1 MIVKVLLT
9 LRINQLFSYRIKK
22 NSLIKRIRIGQLV
35 KVDFKNKKYYGIIFS
50 FDKKPF
56 KGIKYVEEIYF
67 DIVLKKEFLEAL
79 NIFSNYS
86 CNTFGSLLKLSLAGF
101 NKRTYYKL
109 KNSIPNARK
118 QIRAMCSKDLN
129 LEQQNAVKEIKIGNL
144 KSFKTILLDGVTG
157 SGKTRVYTKI
167 IQEAL
172 EKSFQ
177 CLVLV
182 PEIILTSQ
190 WISEFKDE
198 FGFEPEIY
206 HSSISSTKKSAIWI
220 NIALGEL
227 KLVVGTR
234 SALFLPF
241 NNLGLIILD
250 EEHDSSYKQEDGVII
265 NSRDWAVLL
274 AKKSNCKIILST
286 ATPSIETL
294 YNCHI
299 KKYTKVSLTKRFN
312 NTKLPEIEIV
322 DMKKNALDKNKWISN
337 PLKEALKTCFNSG
350 KQSLLFL
357 NKRGYAPVVICTK
370 CGYSISCPNCDFALV
385 LHKNKHIN
393 SDHVL
398 ICHHCNYLEKFN
410 EICPK
415 CKSKNCLTNAGP
427 GIEKI
432 YEEVSDLFPREEIC
446 LLSSDTVKNKNNL
459 KKIINSIQNKEIK
472 IIIGTQII
480 AKGHHFPNLETVGII
495 NIDNLINSLD
505 FRSCERAYQL
515 ITQVAGRSGRES
527 SAGRV
532 LVQTYHPESNIIEM
546 CSSYQKENFYKWE
559 LKKRKKYRLPPFVNL
574 ISIIIEN
581 NNPSIAKK
589 HAYETISLLKVNLE
603 SRVFGPTP
611 APIFKLRNKYRY
623 RILIKFEK
631 SSIHKQEIRERLM
644 KIIFNKGTKI
654 KVDVDPYNFL

>member
-1 MIVKVLLT
+1 MPEKQMLVFDCETNGLLHDLSEIHCIAIFDSQKEETFVFNNQGSDCYPITEGLHWLTEADVIVGHNIIGYDLPVIHKLYPWFNNPSTVVDTLL
-9 LRINQLFSYRIKK
+9 LSRLYHSDMMK
-22 NSLIKRIRIGQLV
+22 L
-35 KVDFKNKKYYGIIFS
+35 
-50 FDKKPF
+50 DKKHNWKHMPLKLYGRHSLESYGYRLGEF
-56 KGIKYVEEIYF
+56 KG
-67 DIVLKKEFLEAL
+67 
-79 NIFSNYS
+79 
-86 CNTFGSLLKLSLAGF
+86 
-101 NKRTYYKL
+101 
-109 KNSIPNARK
+109 
-118 QIRAMCSKDLN
+118 
-129 LEQQNAVKEIKIGNL
+129 
-144 KSFKTILLDGVTG
+144 
-157 SGKTRVYTKI
+157 
-167 IQEAL
+167 
-172 EKSFQ
+172 
-177 CLVLV
+177 
-182 PEIILTSQ
+182 
-190 WISEFKDE
+190 E

-206 HSSISSTKKSAIWI
+206 HSSISSTKKSEIWVK
-220 NIALGEL
+220 IALGEME
-227 KLVVGTR
+227 LVVGTR

-250 EEHDSSYKQEDGVII
+250 EEHDSSYKQEDGVIL

-286 ATPSIETL
+286 ATPSIETS

-322 DMKKNALDKNKWISN
+322 DMKKNTLDKNKWISN
-337 PLKEALKTCFNSG
+337 PLKNALKTCFNSG

-385 LHKNKHIN
+385 FHKNKYIG

-398 ICHHCNYLEKFN
+398 ICHHCNYQEKFKD
-410 EICPK
+410 ICPK
-415 CKSKNCLTNAGP
+415 CKSEKCLTNAGP

-432 YEEVSDLFPREEIC
+432 YEEVSDFFPRKEIC
-446 LLSSDTVKNKNNL
+446 LLSSDTVKNKKNF
-459 KKIINSIQNKEIK
+459 KKIINFIQKKEIK

-480 AKGHHFPNLETVGII
+480 SKGHHFPNLETVGII

-505 FRSCERAYQL
+505 FRSSERAYQL

-546 CSSYQKENFYKWE
+546 CSLYQKEDFYKWE
-559 LKKRKKYRLPPFVNL
+559 LEKRKKYRLPPFVNL

-589 HAYETISLLKVNLE
+589 HAYETISFLKKSFE
-603 SRVFGPTP
+603 SMVFGPTP

-631 SSIHKQEIRERLM
+631 SSIYKHKIRERLM

-654 KVDVDPYNFL
+654 KIDVDPYNFL

>member
-22 NSLIKRIRIGQLV
+22 NYPKKRIRIGQVV

-50 FDKKPF
+50 FDKKSV
-56 KGIKYVEEIYF
+56 KLLKYVEEIYF
-67 DIVLKKEFLEAL
+67 DIILKKELLEAL

-86 CNTFGSLLKLSLAGF
+86 CNTFGSLLKLSLSGF
-101 NKRTYYKL
+101 NKNTYYKL
-109 KNSIPNARK
+109 KNNTSNTK
-118 QIRAMCSKDLN
+118 KKFRAMRSKDLN
-129 LEQQNAVKEIKIGNL
+129 QEQQNAVKKIKIGNL

-167 IQEAL
+167 IQETL
-172 EKSFQ
+172 EKGFQ

-190 WISEFKDE
+190 WIIEFKDE

-206 HSSISSTKKSAIWI
+206 HSSISSTKRSEIWVK
-220 NIALGEL
+220 IALGKIE
-227 KLVVGTR
+227 LVVGTR

-241 NNLGLIILD
+241 YNLGLIILD
-250 EEHDSSYKQEDGVII
+250 EEHDSSYKQEEAVIL

-286 ATPSIETL
+286 ATPSIETS

-322 DMKKNALDKNKWISN
+322 DMKKNTLNKNKWISN
-337 PLKEALKTCFNSG
+337 PLKNALKTCFNSG

-385 LHKNKHIN
+385 FHKNKYIG

-398 ICHHCNYLEKFN
+398 ICHHCNYQEKFKD
-410 EICPK
+410 ICPK
-415 CKSKNCLTNAGP
+415 CKSEKCLTNAGP

-432 YEEVSDLFPREEIC
+432 YEEVSDFFPREEIC
-446 LLSSDTVKNKNNL
+446 LLSSDTVKNKSNF
-459 KKIINSIQNKEIK
+459 KQIINSIQKKEIK

-480 AKGHHFPNLETVGII
+480 SKGHHFPNLETVGII

-505 FRSCERAYQL
+505 FRSSERAYQL

-532 LVQTYHPESNIIEM
+532 LVQTYHPESKIIEM
-546 CSSYQKENFYKWE
+546 CSLYQKEDFYKWE
-559 LKKRKKYRLPPFVNL
+559 LEKRKNYKLPPFVNL

-581 NNPSIAKK
+581 NNPSVAKK
-589 HAYETISLLKVNLE
+589 HAYETISLLKTSLE
-603 SRVFGPTP
+603 SMVFGPTP

-631 SSIHKQEIRERLM
+631 SSIYKHKIRERLM

-654 KVDVDPYNFL
+654 KIDVDPYNFL

>member
-1 MIVKVLLT
+1 MIVKILLT

-22 NSLIKRIRIGQLV
+22 SYQKERIRIGQLV

-50 FDKKPF
+50 YDKKSY
-56 KGIKYVEEIYF
+56 KRLKDVEKVYF
-67 DIVLKKEFLEAL
+67 DIILKKELLQAL

-86 CNTFGSLLKLSLAGF
+86 CNTFGSLLKLSLSGF
-101 NKRTYYKL
+101 NENTYRKL
-109 KNSIPNARK
+109 KNNISNTKNKIK
-118 QIRAMCSKDLN
+118 TVCSKDLN

-144 KSFKTILLDGVTG
+144 KAFKTILLDGVTG

-167 IQEAL
+167 IQEIL
-172 EKSFQ
+172 KKDFQ

-190 WISEFKDE
+190 WISDFKDE

-206 HSSISSTKKSAIWI
+206 HSSIRSAKKSEIWV
-220 NIALGEL
+220 NIALGET

-265 NSRDWAVLL
+265 NARDWAVLL

-286 ATPSIETL
+286 ATPSIETS
-294 YNCHI
+294 YNCDI
-299 KKYTKVSLTKRFN
+299 KKYTKISLTKRFN
-312 NTKLPEIEIV
+312 NAKLPKIEVI
-322 DMKKNALDKNKWISN
+322 DMKKNSIDKSKWISN
-337 PLKEALKTCFNSG
+337 PLKEALETCFNSG

-370 CGYSISCPNCDFALV
+370 CGHSISCPNCDFALV
-385 LHKNKHIN
+385 LHKNKHIG
-393 SDHVL
+393 SDHLL
-398 ICHHCNYLEKFN
+398 ICHHCNYLEKFKD
-410 EICPK
+410 ICPK
-415 CKSKNCLTNAGP
+415 CKSEKCLTNAGP

-446 LLSSDTVKNKNNL
+446 LLSSDTVKNRNNF
-459 KKIINSIQNKEIK
+459 KRIINSIHDEKIK

-495 NIDNLINSLD
+495 NIDNLLNSID
-505 FRSCERAYQL
+505 FRSSERAYQL

-527 SAGRV
+527 NAGRV

-559 LKKRKKYRLPPFVNL
+559 LEKRKKYMLPPFVNL

-581 NNPSIAKK
+581 NNSMIVKK
-589 HAYETISLLKVNLE
+589 HAYETISLLKTSLGLMI
-603 SRVFGPTP
+603 FGPTP

-631 SSIHKQEIRERLM
+631 SSIYKQDVRESLM
-644 KIIFNKGTKI
+644 KLIFNKGTKI
-654 KVDVDPYNFL
+654 KIDVDPYNFL

>member
-22 NSLIKRIRIGQLV
+22 NYPKKRIRIGQVV

-50 FDKKPF
+50 FDRKSVK
-56 KGIKYVEEIYF
+56 ILKYVEEIYF
-67 DIVLKKEFLEAL
+67 DIILKKELLEAL

-101 NKRTYYKL
+101 NKNTYYKL
-109 KNSIPNARK
+109 KNNTSNTK
-118 QIRAMCSKDLN
+118 NTFRAMSSNNLN
-129 LEQQNAVKEIKIGNL
+129 QEQQNAVKKIKIGNL

-167 IQEAL
+167 IQETL
-172 EKSFQ
+172 EKGFQ

-190 WISEFKDE
+190 WIIEFKDE

-206 HSSISSTKKSAIWI
+206 HSSISSTKRSEIWVK
-220 NIALGEL
+220 IALGKIE
-227 KLVVGTR
+227 LVVGTR

-241 NNLGLIILD
+241 YNLGLIILD
-250 EEHDSSYKQEDGVII
+250 EEHDSSYKQEEVVIL

-286 ATPSIETL
+286 ATPSIETS
-294 YNCHI
+294 YNCYI

-322 DMKKNALDKNKWISN
+322 DMKKNVLDKNKWISN
-337 PLKEALKTCFNSG
+337 PLKNALKTCFNSG

-385 LHKNKHIN
+385 FHKNKHIG

-398 ICHHCNYLEKFN
+398 ICHHCNYQEKFKD
-410 EICPK
+410 ICPK
-415 CKSKNCLTNAGP
+415 CKSEKCLTNAGP

-432 YEEVSDLFPREEIC
+432 YEEVSDFLPREEIC
-446 LLSSDTVKNKNNL
+446 LLSSDTVKNKSNF
-459 KKIINSIQNKEIK
+459 KQIINSIQKKEIK

-480 AKGHHFPNLETVGII
+480 SKGHHFPNLETVGII

-505 FRSCERAYQL
+505 FRSSERAYQL

-527 SAGRV
+527 SSGRV
-532 LVQTYHPESNIIEM
+532 LVQTYHPESKIIEM
-546 CSSYQKENFYKWE
+546 CSLYQKENFYKWE
-559 LKKRKKYRLPPFVNL
+559 LEKRKKYRLPPFVNL

-581 NNPSIAKK
+581 NKPSIAKK
-589 HAYETISLLKVNLE
+589 HAYETISLLKTSLE
-603 SRVFGPTP
+603 SMVFGPTP

-631 SSIHKQEIRERLM
+631 SSIYKHKIRERLM

-654 KVDVDPYNFL
+654 KIDVDPYNFL

>member
-22 NSLIKRIRIGQLV
+22 NYPKKRIRIGQVV

-50 FDKKPF
+50 FDKKSV
-56 KGIKYVEEIYF
+56 KLLKYVEEIYF
-67 DIVLKKEFLEAL
+67 DIILKKELLEAL

-101 NKRTYYKL
+101 NKNTYYKL
-109 KNSIPNARK
+109 KNNTSNTK
-118 QIRAMCSKDLN
+118 NTFRAMSSNNLN
-129 LEQQNAVKEIKIGNL
+129 QEQQNAVKKIKIGNL

-167 IQEAL
+167 IQETL
-172 EKSFQ
+172 EKGFQ

-190 WISEFKDE
+190 WIIEFKDE

-206 HSSISSTKKSAIWI
+206 HSSISSTKRSEIWVK
-220 NIALGEL
+220 IALGKIE
-227 KLVVGTR
+227 LVVGTR

-241 NNLGLIILD
+241 YNLGLIILD
-250 EEHDSSYKQEDGVII
+250 EEHDSSYKQEEVVIL

-286 ATPSIETL
+286 ATPSIETS
-294 YNCHI
+294 YNCYI

-322 DMKKNALDKNKWISN
+322 DMKKNVLDKNKWISN
-337 PLKEALKTCFNSG
+337 PLKNALKTCFNSG

-385 LHKNKHIN
+385 FHKNKHIG

-398 ICHHCNYLEKFN
+398 ICHHCNYQEKFKD
-410 EICPK
+410 ICPK
-415 CKSKNCLTNAGP
+415 CKSEKCLTNAGP

-432 YEEVSDLFPREEIC
+432 YEEVSDFFPREEIC
-446 LLSSDTVKNKNNL
+446 LLSSDTVKNKSNF
-459 KKIINSIQNKEIK
+459 KQIINSIQKKEIK

-480 AKGHHFPNLETVGII
+480 SKGHHFPNLETVGII

-505 FRSCERAYQL
+505 FRSSERAYQL

-532 LVQTYHPESNIIEM
+532 LVQTYHPESKIIEM
-546 CSSYQKENFYKWE
+546 CSLYQKENFYKWE
-559 LKKRKKYRLPPFVNL
+559 LEKRKKYRLPPFVNL

-581 NNPSIAKK
+581 NKPSIAKK
-589 HAYETISLLKVNLE
+589 HAYETISLLKTSLE
-603 SRVFGPTP
+603 SMVFGPTP

-631 SSIHKQEIRERLM
+631 SSIYKHKIRERLM

-654 KVDVDPYNFL
+654 KIDVDPYNFL